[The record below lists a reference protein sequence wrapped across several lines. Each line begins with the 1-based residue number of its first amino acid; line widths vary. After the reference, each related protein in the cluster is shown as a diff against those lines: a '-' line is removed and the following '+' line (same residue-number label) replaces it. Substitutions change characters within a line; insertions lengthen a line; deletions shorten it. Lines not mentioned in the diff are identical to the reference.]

1 MFFLTDYS
9 QFFFIAGI
17 IGLILGI
24 IGLRFSKKNLALLG
38 IILNII
44 GILLWWVE
52 NGYGNLLG

>member
-9 QFFFIAGI
+9 QFFFITGI
-17 IGLILGI
+17 VGLILGI
-24 IGLRFSKKNLALLG
+24 IGLRSSKKILALLG